1 MCKIWI
7 FGGTTEGRLLAEYC
21 SREKIEAWVSVA
33 SEYGEEL
40 LQEELMES
48 GNAGN
53 PDLNHNTCL
62 AKKSVK
68 KVQESS
74 VIKVLRGRMDR
85 YQMEEFIR
93 NQGIHLV
100 IDATHPHARLV
111 SEEIQEACG
120 RTGVR
125 LERCLRAEG
134 EQNKARDWV
143 EVDSI
148 QEAVSFLSSV
158 SGVIFVTTGSKE
170 LEALCQIPD
179 YQKRVYARGF
189 QLRMF

>member
-1 MCKIWI
+1 
-7 FGGTTEGRLLAEYC
+7 
-21 SREKIEAWVSVA
+21 
-33 SEYGEEL
+33 
-40 LQEELMES
+40 
-48 GNAGN
+48 
-53 PDLNHNTCL
+53 
-62 AKKSVK
+62 
-68 KVQESS
+68 
-74 VIKVLRGRMDR
+74 MDR

-120 RTGVR
+120 RITGVR

-158 SGVIFVTTGSKE
+158 SGVILPQPAVKNWKPC
-170 LEALCQIPD
+170 ARYQIIKNGCM
-179 YQKRVYARGF
+179 QECF